1 MKNKYPRS
9 HIFDLTP
16 DAKIREMDKVLKKLE
31 RFPRT
36 PEVVKHMTGVQ
47 MERAK
52 LKTELSKQTGSS
64 EKSTLLN

>member
-9 HIFDLTP
+9 HIYDLTP
-16 DAKIREMDKVLKKLE
+16 DAKIREIDKTLKKLE
-31 RFPRT
+31 QLPRT
-36 PEVVKHMTGVQ
+36 PQIMKCVAGIQ

-64 EKSTLLN
+64 EK